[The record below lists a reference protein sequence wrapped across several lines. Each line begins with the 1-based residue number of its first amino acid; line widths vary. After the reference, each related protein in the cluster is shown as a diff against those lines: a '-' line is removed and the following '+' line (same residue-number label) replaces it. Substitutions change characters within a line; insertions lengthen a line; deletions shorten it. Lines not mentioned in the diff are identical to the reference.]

1 MGETI
6 WLDVPF
12 EDKDAAKAA
21 GARWNPDR
29 RQWFAPRS
37 GMAALQQWQARPELP
52 TLLPGEDRT
61 FGSGLFVD
69 LVPESCWFTNVRSC
83 VDKTDWDRLRRM
95 IYDRADNQCEA
106 CGARRD
112 PAAQV
117 WLEAHER
124 WSYDDTTR
132 TQRLRRLVTL
142 CSPCHLATHFGFAQI
157 SGKDAQALSQLMTIN
172 NWTRQAANDH
182 VAAAARRWAVRSK
195 HDWHLDLTM
204 LTDAGVRLAQPR
216 QGNQNPE
223 IQILRY
229 AVEGSFDTISY
240 QIVERKQR
248 LISQVMRGRLDARQ
262 VEDIGDAQLSMAETK
277 AVASGDPHVLEK
289 AEADKAVERYERLA
303 KAHRNGQ
310 SAGQWKLQSA
320 EAAIAQADSDEPVIA
335 AAIART
341 VTTKGDDF
349 HATLGRFDTDER
361 TAAADHLQRYL
372 TGASRG
378 HGLRQ
383 AEDHGVVIRFGGHG
397 FTVRQEP
404 TIMHNPR
411 WTFAIEDVPRTA
423 FTIEQ
428 NSVGDGRGL
437 ITRFENRVA
446 ALPVILTT
454 LQNDR
459 QVNVREAEHARA
471 QLAAPFK
478 HSDALAH
485 ARVRQDDIRQ
495 KMTAARKAERAVQ
508 MPVAGD
514 PPATEVA

>member
-6 WLDVPF
+6 WLDVPC

-117 WLEAHER
+117 RLEAHER

-157 SGKDAQALSQLMTIN
+157 SGKDAQALSQLMTVN

-182 VAAAARRWAVRSK
+182 VAAAARRWAARSK

-204 LTDAGVRLAQPR
+204 LTDAGVRLAQPPAR
-216 QGNQNPE
+216 FQRRGIAAHTLHTTGEAAPAKFAPGPA
-223 IQILRY
+223 RP
-229 AVEGSFDTISY
+229 AVPAVSTPAVPPGWHPDPA
-240 QIVERKQR
+240 
-248 LISQVMRGRLDARQ
+248 ARFHHRWWNGTAWT
-262 VEDIGDAQLSMAETK
+262 E
-277 AVASGDPHVLEK
+277 HVL
-289 AEADKAVERYERLA
+289 
-303 KAHRNGQ
+303 
-310 SAGQWKLQSA
+310 SPAG
-320 EAAIAQADSDEPVIA
+320 D
-335 AAIART
+335 
-341 VTTKGDDF
+341 
-349 HATLGRFDTDER
+349 
-361 TAAADHLQRYL
+361 
-372 TGASRG
+372 
-378 HGLRQ
+378 
-383 AEDHGVVIRFGGHG
+383 
-397 FTVRQEP
+397 
-404 TIMHNPR
+404 
-411 WTFAIEDVPRTA
+411 
-423 FTIEQ
+423 
-428 NSVGDGRGL
+428 
-437 ITRFENRVA
+437 
-446 ALPVILTT
+446 
-454 LQNDR
+454 
-459 QVNVREAEHARA
+459 
-471 QLAAPFK
+471 QLA
-478 HSDALAH
+478 
-485 ARVRQDDIRQ
+485 
-495 KMTAARKAERAVQ
+495 
-508 MPVAGD
+508 D
-514 PPATEVA
+514 PLH